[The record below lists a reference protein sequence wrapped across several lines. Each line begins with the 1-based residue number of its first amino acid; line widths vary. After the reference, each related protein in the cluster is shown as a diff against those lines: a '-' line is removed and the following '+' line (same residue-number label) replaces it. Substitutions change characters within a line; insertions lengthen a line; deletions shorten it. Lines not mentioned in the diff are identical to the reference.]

1 MVTSPNITATFSLDC
16 PTQPNSWFS
25 LVPMEEIERL
35 MLTRRYWA
43 VVADTRNVEVLT
55 MASAELDD
63 AKARWDF
70 EFAELAG
77 C

>member
-1 MVTSPNITATFSLDC
+1 
-16 PTQPNSWFS
+16 
-25 LVPMEEIERL
+25 MEEIERL